1 MKMLLFAPLLLLF
14 TVTGCSTIEPVRTAE
29 TPEQKAFA
37 LHGTYVIYKEVA
49 ADLSEDPD
57 TPDAAVEAFV
67 RLVDVG
73 DPAAVLLKE
82 AATQL
87 ELARARLRD
96 IEDQASLDQFT
107 VALQVFNERW
117 IDAQPKLQGLI
128 DAVKEQI

>member
-1 MKMLLFAPLLLLF
+1 MRKLLIAPLLLLF
-14 TVTGCSTIEPVRTAE
+14 AVAGCATIEPVRTAE

-49 ADLSEDPD
+49 ADLAEDPD

-73 DPAAVLLKE
+73 DPAAVLLQE
-82 AATQL
+82 AAKQL

-96 IEDQASLDQFT
+96 IEDQTAIDEFT

-117 IDAQPKLQGLI
+117 GDAQPKLQGLI